1 MSYLCRMKRKYFFLL
16 VLFAGLIFGCSTK
29 PQNPQLKV
37 LEWNIWHGGHDES
50 LPADGRPS
58 VIEIIKA
65 SGADVVLM
73 IETYGSA
80 PMISDSTDLD
90 YHLISSNLSI
100 YSRFPIT
107 KRLSF
112 PDSIST
118 FHFGGVEILAFDSIP
133 VLVFNT
139 WLHHLPKTRLVP
151 THLPEDSILAWENRG
166 TRDDEVFKI
175 INTIQKYLNNS
186 ENIPVILGGDLN
198 SHSHLDWTTATK
210 DTFNHGGA
218 VVNWTVSNALTGAGL
233 TDSYREIN
241 PDPLKNPGKTWISA
255 NNSEGN
261 LEYTLHDRIDYIYYK
276 GSKLKAVN
284 SESFTQIPGKMLNFK
299 NKEIM
304 YPSDHGFVLT
314 TFEIDINK
322 KQND

>member
-1 MSYLCRMKRKYFFLL
+1 MNYICKMRLKHILHI
-16 VLFAGLIFGCSTK
+16 VLFAGLLFGCSTK
-29 PQNPQLKV
+29 PENPQLKI
-37 LEWNIWHGGHDES
+37 LEWNIWHGGHDKS

-58 VIEIIKA
+58 VIEVIKA
-65 SGADVVLM
+65 SEADVVLM
-73 IETYGSA
+73 VETYGSA
-80 PMISDSTDLD
+80 PMISDSTNLD
-90 YHLISSNLSI
+90 YHLISGNLSI

-107 KRLSF
+107 KRLTF

-118 FHFGGVEILAFDSIP
+118 FNFGGVEILAFDSIP
-133 VLVFNT
+133 VLVFDT
-139 WLHHLPKTRLVP
+139 WLHYLPDSRLAP

-166 TRDDEVFKI
+166 SRDNEVFKI
-175 INTIQKYLNNS
+175 INTIRKYLNNS

-198 SHSHLDWTTATK
+198 SHSHLDWTEATK

-218 VVNWTVSNALTGAGL
+218 VVNWTVSSALTNAGL

-241 PDPLKNPGKTWISA
+241 PDPLKNPGKTWISVR
-255 NNSEGN
+255 NSEGN

-284 SESFTQIPGKMLNFK
+284 SESFTQTPGKILNFRG
-299 NKEIM
+299 KEIM

-314 TFEIDINK
+314 TFEINL
-322 KQND
+322 NR